1 MHPSTHAQTNPDKPA
16 YIMAATGETVSYKE
30 LDERS
35 NQVAQLFR
43 AGGLKPGDAIAIFM
57 ENNARYFE
65 ICWAAQRSGLYFTC
79 ISSRLTP
86 GEIEYIVADCGAKM
100 FFTSKALEKT
110 ARELVT
116 GNHLAGVQ
124 RKFAVG
130 GGVEGYED
138 YEAARD
144 AMPKTRIAD
153 ETAGMD
159 MLYSSGT
166 TGRPKGIRIP
176 LSGGAIDEVASLT
189 MLAQFLYSMDEN
201 VRYLS
206 PAPLYHAAPLRYCM
220 TVNRLGGTVIVME
233 HFDPEEALKAIE
245 KHKITHSQWVPTM
258 FVRMLKMPEDVRKKY
273 DVSSLKVAIHA
284 AAPCPIPVKEQMIE
298 WWGPVIFEYYAGSEG
313 NGFCALNSEEWLAHK
328 GSVGKPLL
336 GKLHI
341 CDEEGNELPVGE
353 AGTIYFE
360 AEDPNA
366 PQFQYYND
374 PKKTQESRHPIHKHW
389 STLGDIG
396 KVDQDGYLYLTDR
409 KAFMIISGGVNIY
422 PQEAEN
428 VLVMHPAVADVAVI
442 GVPNEDFGEEVKAV
456 VQPANWA
463 DAGPALEAELMEF
476 CKSQL
481 SAIKCPRSIDFE
493 EELPRHPTGKLYK
506 RLIRDRYWGNK
517 DSKIV

>member
-79 ISSRLTP
+79 ISSRLTA
-86 GEIEYIVADCGAKM
+86 GEIEYIAADCGAKM

-110 ARELVT
+110 ARELIT
-116 GNHLAGVQ
+116 GNHLPGVA
-124 RKFAVG
+124 RKFSIG
-130 GGVEGYED
+130 GSVEGYED
-138 YEAARD
+138 FEPARD

-176 LSGGAIDEVASLT
+176 LTGGAIDEVASLT

-298 WWGPVIFEYYAGSEG
+298 WWGPVINEYYGGTETGAVV
-313 NGFCALNSEEWLAHK
+313 FCNSQEYLAHP
-328 GSVGKPLL
+328 GTVGKAID
-336 GKLHI
+336 GAKVMVI
-341 CDEEGNELPVGE
+341 DENGNELSRGATGEVVCRTSTIPDFTYHGDDEKRRRAEKVGL
-353 AGTIYFE
+353 I
-360 AEDPNA
+360 
-366 PQFQYYND
+366 
-374 PKKTQESRHPIHKHW
+374 S
-389 STLGDIG
+389 LGDIG
-396 KVDQDGYLYLTDR
+396 YLDEDGFLYLCDR
-409 KAFMIISGGVNIY
+409 AKDMVISGGVNIY
-422 PQEAEN
+422 PAE
-428 VLVMHPAVADVAVI
+428 VEQTAMAHPAIRDCAII
-442 GVPNEDFGEEVKAV
+442 GVPDEKWGEAVMAV
-456 VQPANWA
+456 VELREGVEFDA
-463 DAGPALEAELMEF
+463 DSFIAF
-476 CKSQL
+476 CKERVGSMKAPK
-481 SAIKCPRSIDFE
+481 SVVVHDNMPRSAV
-493 EELPRHPTGKLYK
+493 GKVLK
-506 RLIRDRYWGNK
+506 RTLRDQYWEGRERP
-517 DSKIV
+517 I